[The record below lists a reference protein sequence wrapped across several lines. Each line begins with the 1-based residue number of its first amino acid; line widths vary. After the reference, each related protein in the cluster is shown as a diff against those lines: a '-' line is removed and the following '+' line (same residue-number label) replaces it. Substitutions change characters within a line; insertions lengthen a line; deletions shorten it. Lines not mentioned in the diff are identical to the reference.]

1 MLLVGIVRMVEFLA
15 KNVDNLEEKRRFES
29 KDNGGSY
36 DVRFVGPNGVDTFN
50 MIGDYYTSESN
61 DPYDND

>member
-1 MLLVGIVRMVEFLA
+1 MIDDFDPGDDQSYGIFTYNNRCLIV
-15 KNVDNLEEKRRFES
+15 
-29 KDNGGSY
+29 KDNVGSY

-50 MIGDYYTSESN
+50 MIGEYYTAESN